1 MNCEKCQELLSDFLD
16 GTLTGDDHALLSTH
30 LEDCLSCVD
39 MRDEIGVI
47 VGVARECRGGDC
59 YAPPNEHALWLR
71 ISNIIESEQGFN
83 QAAAAATASATT
95 ARRRSRENFW
105 TRLLGKR
112 WELSLPQMTAA
123 IAAIVVTV
131 SLVTTLGV
139 QSLNNYQA
147 GPQASGGDGA
157 AARLTPQGGV
167 ATRDALMAEGY
178 YPRAYVHQQQ
188 ASINYW
194 QQRVEQR
201 KASWNPRMRESFD
214 RSISVIDQAVTDSL
228 EELQRN
234 PHDEV
239 SEEMLN
245 SALRV
250 KVELL
255 REFCEHYE

>member
-1 MNCEKCQELLSDFLD
+1 MDCEKCQELLSDFLD

-30 LEDCLSCVD
+30 LEACLMCVD

-47 VGVARECRGGDC
+47 VGVAHECRGGDC
-59 YAPPNEHALWLR
+59 YAPPNEQALWLR

-83 QAAAAATASATT
+83 QAAAALTASAST
-95 ARRRSRENFW
+95 ARLRSRENIW
-105 TRLLGKR
+105 TRLLSKR
-112 WELSLPQMTAA
+112 WELSLPQVTAA

-147 GPQASGGDGA
+147 GPPQGAASG
-157 AARLTPQGGV
+157 LTPQGGV
-167 ATRDALMAEGY
+167 ATRDALMADGY

-201 KASWNPRMRESFD
+201 KANWNPRMRDSFD
-214 RSISVIDQAVTDSL
+214 RSIGVIDQAVTDSL

-245 SALRV
+245 SALRN

-255 REFCEHYE
+255 REFCENYE